1 MDQFAH
7 LEQIWDQLLSRE
19 PEQIRSAYA
28 LLDVSSQQTV
38 LAHLRKMVSE
48 PGWHPEQVTSATIA
62 LQAITG

>member
-19 PEQIRSAYA
+19 PERIRRAYA
-28 LLDVSSQQTV
+28 LLDESSLQTV

-48 PGWHPEQVTSATIA
+48 PGWQPEQVTSAAIA
-62 LQAITG
+62 LQTITG

>member
-19 PEQIRSAYA
+19 PERIRSAYA
-28 LLDVSSQQTV
+28 LLDESSQQTV

-48 PGWHPEQVTSATIA
+48 PGWQAEQVTSAAIA